1 MQIVFRNRWLSS
13 IGLAFALTAPA
24 HAGISLHPSTLDLVT
39 GSVFG
44 GANGDVTG
52 DVNADG
58 KATAADFSGALFGWR
73 NPTQPGP
80 YGVGVRRLTFV
91 KESAFNPG
99 EQRTLRTDIWYPG
112 PPGTGP
118 IPQMPGGQG
127 GAPLADGLGSLPLLM
142 FSHGSCG
149 FPSQSIALTPYFA
162 SYGFV
167 VVAPP
172 HPGNMINEILT
183 CGSQAATTQSFV
195 ERPEDVRFVLDQ
207 MLALNADPESFFFG
221 AIDPGRIG
229 MSGHSFGGL
238 TTYRVTAMDERVVAG
253 LALAPAF
260 FGIEDEVRSIDV
272 PMMVMGGTLDS
283 VTEFDED
290 IGPSF
295 DLLGPPRYLVEIHNT
310 GHYAFNDVCLGGPE
324 CAASALTQEE
334 AALRVRRY
342 AVPFV
347 QHYVAGSNQLDAF
360 LLPASMPPG
369 FTVIEDLE

>member
-1 MQIVFRNRWLSS
+1 MQRVSRFWWLT
-13 IGLAFALTAPA
+13 LAVLGALAAPA
-24 HAGISLHPSTLDLVT
+24 QAGVRPDPTQLTLISAY
-39 GSVFG
+39 VFAG
-44 GANGDVTG
+44 ENGDVAG

-58 KATAADFSGALFGWR
+58 RATAADVSGAVSGQR

-80 YGVGVRRLTFV
+80 YGVGVRRVTFV
-91 KESAFNPG
+91 KESAFIPG

-112 PPGTGP
+112 PPGSGP

-127 GAPLADGLGSLPLLM
+127 NAPLAEGLGNLPVLM

-149 FPSQSIALTPYFA
+149 FPAQSIALTPYFA
-162 SYGFV
+162 SYGFI

-183 CGSQAATTQSFV
+183 CGSQAAVTQSFV
-195 ERPEDVRFVLDQ
+195 ERPADVRFVLDQ
-207 MLALNADPESFFFG
+207 MLALNEDPDSFFFG
-221 AIDPGRIG
+221 AIDPDRIG

-238 TTYRVTAMDERVVAG
+238 TTYRVTAMDERIVAG

-260 FGIEDEVRSIDV
+260 FDIEDEVGSIDV
-272 PMMVMGGTLDS
+272 PMMVMGGSLDS

-295 DLLGPPRYLVEIHNT
+295 ELLGPPRYLVEMANT

-324 CAASALTQEE
+324 CAATALSQDE

-342 AVPFV
+342 AVPFL
-347 QHYVAGSNQLDAF
+347 QHYVAGTNEFDAF
-360 LLPASMPPG
+360 LAPASVPPG
-369 FTVIEDLE
+369 FTVTEDLE